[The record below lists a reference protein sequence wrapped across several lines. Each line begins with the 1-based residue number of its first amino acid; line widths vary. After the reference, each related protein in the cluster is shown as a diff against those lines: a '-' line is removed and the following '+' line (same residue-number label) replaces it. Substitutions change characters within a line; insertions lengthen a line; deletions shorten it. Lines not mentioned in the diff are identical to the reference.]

1 MSLIVSQT
9 QNWLRAGLALIYPD
23 TCQLCRRQRATPRE
37 GYVCG
42 QCRHQVRFVQPPFCQ
57 RCGLPFE
64 GEFASGFECT
74 NCREMAFHF
83 RFARAAVIAK
93 TIVLEAVH
101 RFKYSQALWFEIFL
115 ADLLNHAAAPVLSPR
130 DWDFIVPVPLHPL
143 KQRER
148 EFNQSDLLATRL
160 SVATRIPC
168 RPKLLRR
175 VLPTATQTLL
185 SRQKR
190 ALNMK
195 GAFAAADGVELKEKR
210 VIILDDIFTTGAT
223 TNACAGALRQAGG
236 RISVSCRLV

>member
-1 MSLIVSQT
+1 
-9 QNWLRAGLALIYPD
+9 
-23 TCQLCRRQRATPRE
+23 
-37 GYVCG
+37 
-42 QCRHQVRFVQPPFCQ
+42 
-57 RCGLPFE
+57 
-64 GEFASGFECT
+64 
-74 NCREMAFHF
+74 MAFHF